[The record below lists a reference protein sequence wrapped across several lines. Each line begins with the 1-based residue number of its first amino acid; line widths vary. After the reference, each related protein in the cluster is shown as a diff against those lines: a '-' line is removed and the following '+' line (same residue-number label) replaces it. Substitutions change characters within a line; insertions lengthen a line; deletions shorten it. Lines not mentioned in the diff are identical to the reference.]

1 MAPTVKFA
9 SEEPFTNHAK
19 MILRSAAREVWS
31 EPVQMERAEPG
42 EGVIGFGVD
51 SGIRSLAPSQITT
64 FPGAKSA
71 LVAAFFALE
80 SDLPLTPWPDADPE
94 TVLYLDIESHG
105 VEHRWDM
112 APREFFRLGQYAWGP
127 TGEVHLTTDYDEVLS
142 VIRRAHGVIA
152 HNGHSFDLS
161 VLFGKDSIE
170 PLLMAKDRRLFDTM
184 VFAGLAFPAPDKFT
198 TSSGHTF
205 YDGAKPEKALKW
217 LGLDN
222 LCYQFGTQGKIG
234 DLKALAKKYGGFGS
248 IPTDDPE
255 FTRYAVQ
262 DVVALQELTTLLL
275 RIHTP
280 SEYDWREQLNAA
292 IDAQNSRNGFCV
304 DEVKARAR
312 VEELRLRK
320 EVILARLEE
329 DYGFPTTGKSPWA
342 TKAGKE
348 AILKALA
355 DYGIVPE
362 EIENWTRTATGNIS
376 LGGQT
381 LIDFTLG
388 TDAEEF
394 GQALAELKGQR
405 SLAQLA
411 LDSMQSDGKVHPE
424 ITALQRSGRKSTTK
438 PGLTIWGSREG
449 RDVEKAYFVASPG
462 RKLVEL
468 DYSAAD
474 ARIVAAYSGDIG
486 FAKRFEPG
494 ADAHDISGVIF
505 FGQKR
510 YEKDRKALRPIAKAC
525 IAEGELVDTDH
536 GFVPIQD
543 LTTDMRVWDG
553 ESYVTHRGTVFTGI
567 KPVITHD
574 GLTATEDHI
583 VFINDSSAPGALL
596 EVPFGL
602 AAARNHPLAQARPRG
617 QGARTSQGYQPGESI
632 HRESEGLLCG
642 GPVHPVREDGVDRVS
657 QHLSGTDSRV
667 QHLCSGSSTPVSA
680 VAGKTTCC
688 DSTEVRE
695 SSEPRVPSVR
705 RSRDSLRVRFNS
717 GGVRMGLGVSGAIRT
732 GDDSGPDQHEPR
744 IRTGEPP
751 VGYHAGATGEQEEH
765 SVVRIPSGALALRLT
780 NRTQVPAP
788 RIHPGPDHRIGPG
801 SGSDEGFPLS
811 PRSRETRVYDI
822 RDAGPHHRYAVS
834 GRLVH
839 NCNHALSYRVGSK
852 KLASVLG
859 MSVEEAK
866 GFIDAYQTTYPD
878 VAAWQNRVTDEGDR
892 GQVINDWG
900 RIMQIATDRSF
911 TQSSALYGQSG
922 TRELMV
928 DALIRMLY
936 RDIRLVQYLSAQVH
950 DALVMDIPEEEL
962 DWAVPAIVECM
973 ETTWGPAQGGQQI
986 RFPVE
991 AGNPADDWQAAGH

>member
-9 SEEPFTNHAK
+9 SNEPFTNHAK

-31 EPVQMERAEPG
+31 ETVQMERAEPG

-80 SDLPLTPWPDADPE
+80 SDLPLTPWPDADPD
-94 TVLYLDIESHG
+94 TILYLDIESHS
-105 VEHRWDM
+105 VEDRWDM
-112 APREFFRLGQYAWGP
+112 TPREFFRLGQYAWGP
-127 TGEVHLTTDYDEVLS
+127 TGEVHLTTDYDEILS

-170 PLLMAKDRRLFDTM
+170 PLLMAKDRRIFDTM

-304 DEVKARAR
+304 DETKARAR

-348 AILKALA
+348 SILKALA
-355 DYGIVPE
+355 DYAIVPE

-388 TDAEEF
+388 TPAEEF

-411 LDSMQSDGKVHPE
+411 LDSMQSDGKVHPD

-438 PGLTIWGSREG
+438 PGLTIWGSRDG
-449 RDVEKAYFVASPG
+449 REVEKAYFVASPG
-462 RKLVEL
+462 RKLVAF
-468 DYSAAD
+468 DYSGAD
-474 ARIVAAYSGDIG
+474 ARMVAAYSGDVE
-486 FAKRFEPG
+486 FAKRFAPG
-494 ADAHDISGVIF
+494 ADTHDITGVIF
-505 FGQKR
+505 FGEER
-510 YEKDRKALRPIAKAC
+510 YFAQRDELRPISKA
-525 IAEGELVDTDH
+525 GGH
-536 GFVPIQD
+536 
-543 LTTDMRVWDG
+543 
-553 ESYVTHRGTVFTGI
+553 S
-567 KPVITHD
+567 
-574 GLTATEDHI
+574 
-583 VFINDSSAPGALL
+583 
-596 EVPFGL
+596 L
-602 AAARNHPLAQARPRG
+602 A
-617 QGARTSQGYQPGESI
+617 Y
-632 HRESEGLLCG
+632 
-642 GPVHPVREDGVDRVS
+642 
-657 QHLSGTDSRV
+657 
-667 QHLCSGSSTPVSA
+667 
-680 VAGKTTCC
+680 
-688 DSTEVRE
+688 
-695 SSEPRVPSVR
+695 
-705 RSRDSLRVRFNS
+705 
-717 GGVRMGLGVSGAIRT
+717 
-732 GDDSGPDQHEPR
+732 R
-744 IRTGEPP
+744 I
-751 VGYHAGATGEQEEH
+751 
-765 SVVRIPSGALALRLT
+765 
-780 NRTQVPAP
+780 
-788 RIHPGPDHRIGPG
+788 
-801 SGSDEGFPLS
+801 
-811 PRSRETRVYDI
+811 
-822 RDAGPHHRYAVS
+822 
-834 GRLVH
+834 
-839 NCNHALSYRVGSK
+839 GSK
-852 KLASVLG
+852 KLAASVG
-859 MSVEEAK
+859 VSQAEAQ
-866 GFIDAYQTTYPD
+866 GFIDAYQEAYPD
-878 VAAWQNRVTDEGDR
+878 VLAWQNKVTNEGDR

-900 RIMQIATDRSF
+900 RIMQVATDRSF

-922 TRELMV
+922 TREIMV
-928 DALIRMLY
+928 DALIKMLY
-936 RDIRLVQYLSAQVH
+936 RDVRLITWVVAQVH
-950 DALVMDIPEEEL
+950 DELIFDIPEEEL
-962 DWAVPAIVECM
+962 DWAMRAVVECM
-973 ETTWGPAQGGQQI
+973 ETTWGPATGGM
-986 RFPVE
+986 PVE
-991 AGNPADDWQAAGH
+991 FTVSQGHPADDWRQATH